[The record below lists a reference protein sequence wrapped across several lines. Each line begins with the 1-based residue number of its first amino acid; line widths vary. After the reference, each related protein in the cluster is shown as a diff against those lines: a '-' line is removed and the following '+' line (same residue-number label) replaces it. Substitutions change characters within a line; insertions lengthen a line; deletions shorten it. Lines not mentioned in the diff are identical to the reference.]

1 MFKIIFFLIST
12 TLLFLNC
19 NHRTKQEN
27 SIEVSS
33 SSEEDSYI
41 DKSYEIIL
49 DSVVLIHD
57 TLRIEF
63 RIRNYSCNKI
73 YFPIIEK
80 FPNFSLEN
88 KENISDS
95 HASGLFIQWFNGD
108 KEIYPTEP
116 IPIPLG
122 HIPPPENPTWE
133 DSIWFQNIYKPYWER
148 KNLIEIER
156 LRRTNRPYKETFN
169 WYFRRQFF
177 IEKDNILSPKEVKKF
192 VVKYK
197 VSNQTKRFNNNYSYD
212 IESLIKRTDSIQL
225 KIISDSIF
233 LKDSI
238 LLLSDLDYLKNS
250 ETLIFRGT
258 MESKKV
264 PIFFE
269 KE

>member
-27 SIEVSS
+27 GLKASF

-41 DKSYEIIL
+41 DKSHEIIL

-63 RIRNYSCNKI
+63 RIRNYLCNKV

-80 FPNFSLEN
+80 FPNFSLEDR
-88 KENISDS
+88 ENILDNNT
-95 HASGLFIQWFNGD
+95 SGLFIQWFKGD
-108 KEIYPTEP
+108 KEIYPPES

-122 HIPPPENPTWE
+122 HIPPLENPTWE
-133 DSIWFQNIYKPYWER
+133 DSIWFENIYKPYWER
-148 KNLIEIER
+148 KNLIETER

-169 WYFRRQFF
+169 WYFRRYFL
-177 IEKDNILSPKEVKKF
+177 IEKENILSPKEVKKF
-192 VVKYK
+192 VIKFG
-197 VSNQTKRFNNNYSYD
+197 VSDQTNRFNNNCSYNLEFLMTR
-212 IESLIKRTDSIQL
+212 IDSIKL
-225 KIISDSIF
+225 KIVSNSIF

-238 LLLSDLDYLKNS
+238 LLLSDLDDFKNS
-250 ETLIFRGT
+250 ETLIFHGT
-258 MESKKV
+258 LESNKV
-264 PIFFE
+264 PIVFE